1 MAESSKQGGT
11 LQALAWVSADALKR
25 ELQRRVNCIV
35 EDADY
40 SIEDTDEAM
49 HCLSALKD
57 LKLRP
62 TPPPEYLCSLSRQLM
77 KDPVVLAS
85 GWTYDR
91 PFIERWFKI
100 GNRTCPETKEVL
112 SNLDLIPNLLMR
124 ELIALW
130 CKEHGIELP
139 GPPLDKDQGIITEA
153 DRDRF
158 NSLLQIL
165 SSNDDVPEKIKAA
178 KQVRMLTK
186 QFPSLRAFFEE
197 DSIAVTKLLDPLMS
211 GNVNDHPKLQED
223 LITTVMNISIHDANK
238 KLIATNPVVIPLL
251 VESLTFGTLETRS
264 NSAAALCALSLLESN
279 KCIIMKAG
287 ALEPLVK
294 LLDEGPLLAMKDA
307 AAAIYSLSLVKEN
320 RAIAVFEGAIK
331 VIMKKITDRILIDKM
346 LVLLAM
352 LSSYDKA
359 IEQMI
364 KLDAISCLL
373 SIIKEDTSDNSKEN
387 CIAILHTLCYNDR
400 TRLQEMWRDESVNGT
415 IANLALN
422 GTTRAKRK
430 AKEIVERIDK
440 YFSGAQTS

>member
-1 MAESSKQGGT
+1 MAESSKQGGR
-11 LQALAWVSADALKR
+11 LQALAWVSADELKR

-49 HCLSALKD
+49 HYLSALKD
-57 LKLRP
+57 LKLRA
-62 TPPPEYLCSLSRQLM
+62 TPPPEYLCPLSHQLM

-85 GWTYDR
+85 GRTYDR
-91 PFIERWFKI
+91 PFIEKWLNE

-112 SNLDLIPNLLMR
+112 PNSDLIPNLLMR
-124 ELIALW
+124 KLISLW
-130 CKEHGIELP
+130 CNDHGIELP
-139 GPPLDKDQGIITEA
+139 DKDHGVFPES
-153 DRDRF
+153 DRHHF
-158 NSLLQIL
+158 NSLLEIL
-165 SSNDDVPEKIKAA
+165 SSNHDVPEKIKAA
-178 KQVRMLTK
+178 KLVRILTK
-186 QFPSLRAFFEE
+186 RFPPLRAFFEG
-197 DSIAVTKLLDPLMS
+197 DSVAVTKLLHPLMS
-211 GNVNDHPKLQED
+211 GNVNDHPKLQEE
-223 LITTVMNISIHDANK
+223 LITTVMNISLHDANK
-238 KLIATNPVVIPLL
+238 KLVATNPVVIPLL
-251 VESLTFGTLETRS
+251 VESLKFGTLETRS
-264 NSAAALCALSLLESN
+264 NSAAALCTLSSLESN

-307 AAAIYSLSLVKEN
+307 AAAIVSLGVVKEN
-320 RAIAVFEGAIK
+320 RSIAVFEGAVK
-331 VIMKKITDRILIDKM
+331 VIMKKITDRILVDEL

-352 LSSYDKA
+352 LSSYDKP
-359 IEQMI
+359 IEQMV
-364 KLDAISCLL
+364 KLDAVSCLL
-373 SIIKEDTSDNSKEN
+373 SIIKEDTSDKSKEH

>member
-1 MAESSKQGGT
+1 MAESSNQGERM
-11 LQALAWVSADALKR
+11 QALALVSADELKR
-25 ELQRRVNCIV
+25 ELQRKAKCIV
-35 EDADY
+35 EDDDY
-40 SIEDTDEAM
+40 TIHDTEEVMD
-49 HCLSALKD
+49 CLSALKD

-62 TPPPEYLCSLSRQLM
+62 APPPQYLCPISHQLM

-85 GWTYDR
+85 GQTYDR
-91 PFIERWFKI
+91 PFIEKWLNK
-100 GNRTCPETKEVL
+100 GNRTCPETKELL
-112 SNLDLIPNLLMR
+112 SNLDLIPNLLMK
-124 ELIALW
+124 ELISLW
-130 CKEHGIELP
+130 CKKHGLELP
-139 GPPLDKDQGIITEA
+139 DKDQGIITEA

-158 NSLLQIL
+158 NSLLHIL
-165 SSNDDVPEKIKAA
+165 SSNDDIPEKIKAA
-178 KQVRMLTK
+178 EQVRMLTK

-211 GNVNDHPKLQED
+211 ENVNDHPKLQEH
-223 LITTVMNISIHDANK
+223 LITTVTNISIHDANK
-238 KLIATNPVVIPLL
+238 KLVATNPVVIPLL
-251 VESLTFGTLETRS
+251 IESLTFGTIETRS
-264 NSAAALCALSLLESN
+264 NSAAALCTLSSLESN

-307 AAAIYSLSLVKEN
+307 AAAIYSLILVKEN
-320 RAIAVFEGAIK
+320 RAVAVFEGVVK

-346 LVLLAM
+346 LVLLAL

-364 KLDAISCLL
+364 KLEAVSCLL
-373 SIIKEDTSDNSKEN
+373 SIIKEDRSDESKEH
-387 CIAILHTLCYNDR
+387 CITILHTLCYNDR
-400 TRLQEMWRDESVNGT
+400 TRLKEMWRDESVNGA

-440 YFSGAQTS
+440 YFSDEQSS

>member
-1 MAESSKQGGT
+1 MAESSRR
-11 LQALAWVSADALKR
+11 LPASASADELKR

-40 SIEDTDEAM
+40 TIEDTDDAM
-49 HCLSALKD
+49 HCLSSLKD
-57 LKLRP
+57 LKVRP
-62 TPPPEYLCSLSRQLM
+62 TPPPEYLCPLSHQLM

-85 GWTYDR
+85 GQTYDR
-91 PFIERWFKI
+91 PFIEKWLNK
-100 GNRTCPETKEVL
+100 GSRTCPETKEVL
-112 SNLDLIPNLLMR
+112 PNSDLIPNLLMR
-124 ELIALW
+124 KLISLW
-130 CKEHGIELP
+130 CNDHGIELP
-139 GPPLDKDQGIITEA
+139 DKDHGIIPES
-153 DRDRF
+153 DRYHF
-158 NSLLQIL
+158 NSLLEIL
-165 SSNDDVPEKIKAA
+165 SSNDDVLEKMKAA
-178 KQVRMLTK
+178 KLVRILTK
-186 QFPSLRAFFEE
+186 RFPPLRAFFEE
-197 DSIAVTKLLDPLMS
+197 DSVAVTKLLHPLIS

-223 LITTVMNISIHDANK
+223 LITTVLNISFHDPNK

-251 VESLTFGTLETRS
+251 VESLKFGTLETRS
-264 NSAAALCALSLLESN
+264 NSAAALCTLSSLESN

-307 AAAIYSLSLVKEN
+307 AATIVSLGVVKEN
-320 RAIAVFEGAIK
+320 RSIAVFEGAVK
-331 VIMKKITDRILIDKM
+331 VIMKKITDRILVDEL

-352 LSSYDKA
+352 LSSYDKP
-359 IEQMI
+359 IEQMV
-364 KLDAISCLL
+364 KLDAVSCLL
-373 SIIKEDTSDNSKEN
+373 SIIKEDTSDKSKEH

-430 AKEIVERIDK
+430 AKEIVEQIDK